1 MLDASPNDMQSHN
14 VLTSLGGNICYAVV
28 VVYSNASVRKTQQ
41 TWLIFLLWLC
51 FFFHFNS

>member
-51 FFFHFNS
+51 FFFSLQ